1 MVAFKCKVK
10 IRKLAHE
17 QYKRQAMKVILINPN
32 STEAMTLSSVETAQ
46 KTAPEINFEGWTSF
60 DGPPSIQGEEDGNDA
75 TKPLLELVKKANK
88 QKPSA
93 IIIGCFDDTGLEK
106 AREISLCPVL
116 GIGESSFLLSYLFSG
131 ETAVITTVH
140 EAVPIIKKN
149 IKNAGYS
156 TLISEVIAADVEV
169 LDLEFSP
176 AQSAVKFA
184 QASKAL
190 NGSTQNIILG
200 CAGAVKIKDEF
211 ETITGYKSFDGVTS
225 AAKLCRAL
233 L

>member
-46 KTAPEINFEGWTSF
+46 KTAPEINFEGWTSC
-60 DGPPSIQGEEDGNDA
+60 DGPPSIQGEEDGNYA
-75 TKPLLELVKKANK
+75 IKPMLELVKKANNK
-88 QKPSA
+88 KPSA
-93 IIIGCFDDTGLEK
+93 IIIGCFDDTGLEQ

>member
-17 QYKRQAMKVILINPN
+17 QYKRQEMKVILINPN

-60 DGPPSIQGEEDGNDA
+60 DGPPSIQGEEDGNHA
-75 TKPLLELVKKANK
+75 IKPMLELVKKANK

-93 IIIGCFDDTGLEK
+93 IIIGCFDDTGLEQ

-131 ETAVITTVH
+131 KTAVITTVH

-156 TLISEVIAADVEV
+156 TLISEVIAADIEV

-190 NGSTQNIILG
+190 DGSTQNIILG

>member
-1 MVAFKCKVK
+1 M
-10 IRKLAHE
+10 
-17 QYKRQAMKVILINPN
+17 
-32 STEAMTLSSVETAQ
+32 
-46 KTAPEINFEGWTSF
+46 
-60 DGPPSIQGEEDGNDA
+60 
-75 TKPLLELVKKANK
+75 
-88 QKPSA
+88 
-93 IIIGCFDDTGLEK
+93 
-106 AREISLCPVL
+106 
-116 GIGESSFLLSYLFSG
+116 
-131 ETAVITTVH
+131 
-140 EAVPIIKKN
+140 
-149 IKNAGYS
+149 
-156 TLISEVIAADVEV
+156 IAADVEV

>member
-60 DGPPSIQGEEDGNDA
+60 DGPPSIQGEEDGKHA
-75 TKPLLELVKKANK
+75 IKPMLELVKKANK

-93 IIIGCFDDTGLEK
+93 IIIGCFDDTGLK
-106 AREISLCPVL
+106 QAREISLCPVL

-131 ETAVITTVH
+131 KTAVITTVH

-156 TLISEVIAADVEV
+156 TLISEVIAADIEV

-190 NGSTQNIILG
+190 DGSTQNIILG

>member
-1 MVAFKCKVK
+1 
-10 IRKLAHE
+10 
-17 QYKRQAMKVILINPN
+17 MKVILINPN

-60 DGPPSIQGEEDGNDA
+60 DGPPSIQGEEDGNYA
-75 TKPLLELVKKANK
+75 TKPMLELVKKANNK
-88 QKPSA
+88 KPSA
-93 IIIGCFDDTGLEK
+93 IIIGCFDDTGLEQ

-149 IKNAGYS
+149 IENAGYQNQ
-156 TLISEVIAADVEV
+156 INEVIAADVEV
-169 LDLEFSP
+169 LELELNP
-176 AQSAVKFA
+176 VESALKFA
-184 QASKAL
+184 KASKTLEL
-190 NGSTQNIILG
+190 NTQNIILG
-200 CAGAVKIKDEF
+200 CAGAVRIRDEF
-211 ETITGYKSFDGVTS
+211 EDITGFRAFDGVTS

-233 L
+233 A

>member
-60 DGPPSIQGEEDGNDA
+60 DGPPSIQGEEDGNHA
-75 TKPLLELVKKANK
+75 IKPMLELVKKANK

-93 IIIGCFDDTGLEK
+93 IIIGCFDDTGLEQ

-176 AQSAVKFA
+176 TQSAVKFA

>member
-1 MVAFKCKVK
+1 MVVFKCKVK

-46 KTAPEINFEGWTSF
+46 KTAPEISFEGWTSF
-60 DGPPSIQGEEDGNDA
+60 DGPPSIQGEEDGNYA
-75 TKPLLELVKKANK
+75 IKPMLELVKKANNK
-88 QKPSA
+88 KPSA
-93 IIIGCFDDTGLEK
+93 IIIGCFDDTGLEQ

-131 ETAVITTVH
+131 KTAVITTVH

-156 TLISEVIAADVEV
+156 TLISEVIAADIEV

-190 NGSTQNIILG
+190 DGSTQNIILG

>member
-60 DGPPSIQGEEDGNDA
+60 DGPPSIQGEEDGNHA
-75 TKPLLELVKKANK
+75 TNPLLELVKKANK

-93 IIIGCFDDTGLEK
+93 IIIGCFDDTGLEQ

-190 NGSTQNIILG
+190 DASTQNIILG

>member
-60 DGPPSIQGEEDGNDA
+60 DGPPSIQGEEDGNYA
-75 TKPLLELVKKANK
+75 IKPMLELVKKANK

-131 ETAVITTVH
+131 KTAVITTVH

-156 TLISEVIAADVEV
+156 TLISEVIAADIEV

-190 NGSTQNIILG
+190 DGSTQNIILG

>member
-60 DGPPSIQGEEDGNDA
+60 DGPPSIQGEEDGNHA
-75 TKPLLELVKKANK
+75 IKPMLELVKKANK

-93 IIIGCFDDTGLEK
+93 IIIGCFDDTGLEQ

-176 AQSAVKFA
+176 TQSAVKFA

-211 ETITGYKSFDGVTS
+211 ETITGYRSFDGVTS

>member
-60 DGPPSIQGEEDGNDA
+60 DGPPSIQGEEDGNYA

-93 IIIGCFDDTGLEK
+93 IIIGCFDDTGLEQ

-131 ETAVITTVH
+131 KTAVITTVH

-190 NGSTQNIILG
+190 DASTQNIILG

-211 ETITGYKSFDGVTS
+211 ETITGYRSFDGVTS

>member
-17 QYKRQAMKVILINPN
+17 QYKRQEMKVILINPN

-60 DGPPSIQGEEDGNDA
+60 DGPPSIQGEEDGNHA
-75 TKPLLELVKKANK
+75 IKPMLELVKKANK

-93 IIIGCFDDTGLEK
+93 IIIGCFDDTGLEQ

-190 NGSTQNIILG
+190 DASTQNIILG

>member
-46 KTAPEINFEGWTSF
+46 KTAPEISFEGWTSF
-60 DGPPSIQGEEDGNDA
+60 DGPPSIQGEEDGNHA
-75 TKPLLELVKKANK
+75 IKPMLELVKKANK

-93 IIIGCFDDTGLEK
+93 IIIGCFDDTGLEQ

-131 ETAVITTVH
+131 KTAVITTVH

-156 TLISEVIAADVEV
+156 TLISEVIAADIEV

-190 NGSTQNIILG
+190 DGSTQNIILG

-211 ETITGYKSFDGVTS
+211 ETITCYKSFDGVTS

>member
-60 DGPPSIQGEEDGNDA
+60 DGPPSIQGEEDGNYA
-75 TKPLLELVKKANK
+75 IKPMLELVKKANK
-88 QKPSA
+88 KKPSA
-93 IIIGCFDDTGLEK
+93 IIIGCFDDTGLEQ

-190 NGSTQNIILG
+190 NRSTQNIILG

>member
-60 DGPPSIQGEEDGNDA
+60 DGPPSIQGEEDGNYA
-75 TKPLLELVKKANK
+75 IKPMLELVKKANK
-88 QKPSA
+88 KKPCA
-93 IIIGCFDDTGLEK
+93 IIIGCFDDTGLEQ

-131 ETAVITTVH
+131 KTAVITTVH

>member
-60 DGPPSIQGEEDGNDA
+60 DGPPSIQGEEDGNYA
-75 TKPLLELVKKANK
+75 IKPMLELVKKANNK
-88 QKPSA
+88 KPSA
-93 IIIGCFDDTGLEK
+93 IIIGCFDDTGLEQ

-131 ETAVITTVH
+131 KTAVITTVH

>member
-60 DGPPSIQGEEDGNDA
+60 DGPPSIQGEEDGNHA

-93 IIIGCFDDTGLEK
+93 IIIGCFDDTGLEQ

-131 ETAVITTVH
+131 KTAVITTVH

-156 TLISEVIAADVEV
+156 TLISEVIAADIEV

-190 NGSTQNIILG
+190 DGSTQNIILG

>member
-60 DGPPSIQGEEDGNDA
+60 DGPPSIQGEEDGNHA
-75 TKPLLELVKKANK
+75 TNPLLELVKKANK

-131 ETAVITTVH
+131 KTAVITTVH

-149 IKNAGYS
+149 IKNAGYN

-190 NGSTQNIILG
+190 DASTQNIILG

>member
-1 MVAFKCKVK
+1 M
-10 IRKLAHE
+10 
-17 QYKRQAMKVILINPN
+17 
-32 STEAMTLSSVETAQ
+32 
-46 KTAPEINFEGWTSF
+46 
-60 DGPPSIQGEEDGNDA
+60 
-75 TKPLLELVKKANK
+75 
-88 QKPSA
+88 
-93 IIIGCFDDTGLEK
+93 
-106 AREISLCPVL
+106 CPVL

-131 ETAVITTVH
+131 KTAVITTVH

-156 TLISEVIAADVEV
+156 TLISEVIAADIEV

-190 NGSTQNIILG
+190 DASTQNIILG

-211 ETITGYKSFDGVTS
+211 ETITGYRSFDGVTS

>member
-17 QYKRQAMKVILINPN
+17 QYKRQAMRVILINPN

-60 DGPPSIQGEEDGNDA
+60 DGPPSIQGEEDGNHA
-75 TKPLLELVKKANK
+75 TNPLLELVKKANK

-93 IIIGCFDDTGLEK
+93 IIIGCFDDTGLEQ

-131 ETAVITTVH
+131 KTAVITTVH

-156 TLISEVIAADVEV
+156 TLISEVIAADTEV

-190 NGSTQNIILG
+190 DGSTQNIILG

-211 ETITGYKSFDGVTS
+211 EAITGYKSFDGVTS

>member
-60 DGPPSIQGEEDGNDA
+60 DGPPSIQGEEDGNHA
-75 TKPLLELVKKANK
+75 TNPLLELVKKANK

-93 IIIGCFDDTGLEK
+93 IIIGCFDDTGLEQ

-131 ETAVITTVH
+131 KTAVITTVH

-156 TLISEVIAADVEV
+156 TLISEVIAADIEV

-190 NGSTQNIILG
+190 DGSTQNIILG

>member
-1 MVAFKCKVK
+1 MVAFKRKVK
-10 IRKLAHE
+10 IRKLAYE

-60 DGPPSIQGEEDGNDA
+60 DGPPSIQGEEDGNHA
-75 TKPLLELVKKANK
+75 TNPLLELVKKANK

-93 IIIGCFDDTGLEK
+93 IIIGCFDDTGLK
-106 AREISLCPVL
+106 QAREISLCPVL

-149 IKNAGYS
+149 IKNAGYG

-176 AQSAVKFA
+176 TQSAVKFA

>member
-60 DGPPSIQGEEDGNDA
+60 DGPPSIQGEEDGNYA
-75 TKPLLELVKKANK
+75 TKPLLALVKKANK

-93 IIIGCFDDTGLEK
+93 IIIGCFDDTGLEQ

-131 ETAVITTVH
+131 KTAVITTVH

-156 TLISEVIAADVEV
+156 TLISEVIAADIEV

-190 NGSTQNIILG
+190 DGSTQNIILG

>member
-1 MVAFKCKVK
+1 MVVFKCKVK

-17 QYKRQAMKVILINPN
+17 QYKRQEMKVILINPN

-60 DGPPSIQGEEDGNDA
+60 DGPPSIQGEEDGNHA
-75 TKPLLELVKKANK
+75 IKPMLELVKKANK

-93 IIIGCFDDTGLEK
+93 IIIGCFDDTGLEQ
-106 AREISLCPVL
+106 ARQISLCPVL

-131 ETAVITTVH
+131 KTAVITTVH

-156 TLISEVIAADVEV
+156 TLISEVIAAGVEV

-190 NGSTQNIILG
+190 DASTQNIILG

>member
-60 DGPPSIQGEEDGNDA
+60 DGPPSIQGEEDGNHA
-75 TKPLLELVKKANK
+75 IKPMLELVKKANK

-93 IIIGCFDDTGLEK
+93 IIIGCFDDTGLEQ

>member
-60 DGPPSIQGEEDGNDA
+60 DGPPSIQGEEDGNYA

-93 IIIGCFDDTGLEK
+93 IIIGCFDDTGLEQ

-176 AQSAVKFA
+176 AQSAIKFA

-190 NGSTQNIILG
+190 DGSTQNIILG